1 MTLEYSHNRHIKI
14 LALLLIVCLLVSF
27 CFSFKADAAGAGVA
41 AALYAVGGAAV
52 VGSILHAMGIF
63 HGDAHTDWDSL
74 VTAVLGHLGSLGF
87 VTADGK
93 IKLSVLGA
101 GVTMIPGAII
111 SAVRDFLFSGDSP
124 TLTYQSGTGPD
135 YSYFFRNLSAD
146 DRNYINSHSMT
157 VHCLSATYYS
167 ASSGYNVTEW
177 FYLWVSGSGSLS
189 RSGNSIIA
197 SYTSCS
203 HMFAHGVVAKNTFV
217 AQGYLGQNQT
227 GDDTAYIGDDSVITV
242 PSGGVT
248 SAQDFNLAGADTL
261 NPSDTPDV
269 IYPGWAEN
277 AENVDTNIDVVAD
290 AGTGAIDGVI
300 TADKYY
306 PIGIPDLGTSIY
318 DQTQAGAQTGTKEDV
333 ITSEADAVKDSTKED
348 ADSFAIGPMS
358 DYTMQLKD
366 FFPFCIPFDIYD
378 LLNCLSADPE
388 APSFDWKIP
397 VLGQDNIIHVDLAQF
412 NTVASI
418 LRTMELLAFCV
429 GLAFVTKHLIQGG
442 AG

>member
-63 HGDAHTDWDSL
+63 HGTAHTDWDSL
-74 VTAVLGHLGSLGF
+74 VTAVLGHLGDLGY

-111 SAVRDFLFSGDSP
+111 SAVRDFVSSGDSP
-124 TLTYQSGTGPD
+124 AISVSSSASPD
-135 YSYFFRNLSAD
+135 ELSQIDSSTKYSYYFFVSFKTIYRK
-146 DRNYINSHSMT
+146 YILASNT
-157 VHCLSATYYS
+157 PIYYS
-167 ASSGYNVTEW
+167 
-177 FYLWVSGSGSLS
+177 VSGDTLVASCSGSLYMCTKDS
-189 RSGNSIIA
+189 ETGFYSSFGYISSS
-197 SYTSCS
+197 SYTF
-203 HMFAHGVVAKNTFV
+203 FAPNCI
-217 AQGYLGQNQT
+217 Y
-227 GDDTAYIGDDSVITV
+227 
-242 PSGGVT
+242 SGGTYGDVHST
-248 SAQDFNLAGADTL
+248 TASTSKDLNVSGIPDTFSPSAQ
-261 NPSDTPDV
+261 PDV
-269 IYPGWAEN
+269 IYPGWATHS
-277 AENVDTNIDVVAD
+277 ENVDTNIDVVAD
-290 AGTGAIDGVI
+290 VDTGAIDGVI

-333 ITSEADAVKDSTKED
+333 IASEADAVKDSTKED

-378 LLNCLSADPE
+378 MLNCLAAEPE

-397 VLGQDNIIHVDLAQF
+397 VLGQDNIVHVDLVQF